1 MSHDHLKNFI
11 DGAFEHAS
19 DINPDTKGVVRD
31 GVEEVLDL
39 LDKGELR
46 VAEKVNGDWVVQSM
60 GEEGHPALI
69 QAERTEADGRRSR
82 WLVLVGQGAG
92 EVREVE
98 GQGL

>member
-19 DINPDTKGVVRD
+19 DINSDTKGVVRD

-46 VAEKVNGDWVVQSM
+46 VAEKVNGDWVVNQWVKK
-60 GEEGHPALI
+60 AILL
-69 QAERTEADGRRSR
+69 ERFIE
-82 WLVLVGQGAG
+82 
-92 EVREVE
+92 
-98 GQGL
+98 